1 MSKKFLPRLL
11 ETHLRLWQEK
21 QVIDEALANR
31 LREVSEE
38 VIQQKHSNIVL
49 RAFLVLGGVLI
60 LAGLSL
66 LIVENWE
73 AIPRLVKMTLWLLI
87 ELGFLLGYFRQSGAS
102 QNFLWKEVF
111 ALLSTGWIMAGIALM
126 GQVYQLHSRPADGIW
141 LWVGLILPALWLIPA
156 RLTHWVFTM
165 ALGVAIWTETFDSN
179 SWLGSRTENFVL
191 TGFSIPIV
199 ASALSVILVRK
210 GLSGLRGLLS
220 VWILVGGSILLLILG
235 CFDRH
240 LDKFLDYDFV
250 SFVFAFLAIGALCWK
265 PHDLMSPYLGTKSI
279 QIMVGLIWGLL
290 VLGSCLDLFPDYQ
303 MAVPLSIIRFLA
315 WIAQLAIALLLIR
328 EGSLSY
334 SRGWINLGYL
344 GILAGILVRYFDFF
358 SDLLSGGFSLILTGI
373 LILFLM
379 YVLNRGRQRALRRIK
394 EVT

>member
-1 MSKKFLPRLL
+1 MSKKSLPRLL

-21 QVIDEALANR
+21 QVIDEALSNR

-38 VIQQKHSNIVL
+38 VIQRKHSNIVL
-49 RAFLVLGGVLI
+49 RAFLVLGGMLI

-73 AIPRLVKMTLWLLI
+73 AIPRLVKIVLWLLI
-87 ELGFLLGYFRQSGAS
+87 ELGFFWGYWRQSGAS

-111 ALLSTGWIMAGIALM
+111 ALLSTSWIMAGIALM
-126 GQVYQLHSRPADGIW
+126 GQVYQLHSRPADGVW
-141 LWVGLILPALWLIPA
+141 LWVTLILPALWLMPA
-156 RLTHWVFTM
+156 QMTQWVFTI
-165 ALGVAIWTETFDSN
+165 ALGIALWTESFDSH
-179 SWLGSRTENFVL
+179 SWLGSHIENFVL
-191 TGFSIPIV
+191 TGFSIPII
-199 ASALSVILVRK
+199 ASALAVILVGK
-210 GLSGLRGLLS
+210 GLSSLRGLLS

-235 CFDRH
+235 CLDRH
-240 LDKFLDYDFV
+240 LDKFLNYDFV
-250 SFVFAFLAIGALCWK
+250 SFVFAFLAVGALYWK

-279 QIMVGLIWGLL
+279 RIMVGLIWGLL
-290 VLGSCLDLFPDYQ
+290 VLGSCLDLLSDYQ
-303 MAVPLSIIRFLA
+303 VVVPLSIIRFLS
-315 WIAQLAIALLLIR
+315 WVVQFVIALLLVR

-334 SRGWINLGYL
+334 SVGWINLGYL

-394 EVT
+394 EAA